1 MAQSSKKSGKGESKG
16 EPKGESKG
24 ETRTRPGVSRLTTPS
39 DLGDNAVNAVSEA
52 VNGLLADAFALYMKT
67 KNYHWH
73 ISGPHFRDYHE
84 LLDEH
89 ATEILATTDPLAERV
104 RKLGGTTLRSVGHI
118 SRLTS
123 LQDDDRDFVAPRE
136 MLEQLLADNRAMVE
150 AMRDAHDICDE
161 ANDVATASLLE
172 EYIDATEK
180 RIWFLFETTREAEP
194 TGH

>member
-1 MAQSSKKSGKGESKG
+1 MAQSSKKSGKGENKS
-16 EPKGESKG
+16 ESRGGQKREG
-24 ETRTRPGVSRLTTPS
+24 KSAAASSRLATPS
-39 DLGDNAVNAVSEA
+39 DLGDNAVRSVCEA

-89 ATEILATTDPLAERV
+89 AAQILATTDPLAERV
-104 RKLGGTTLRSVGHI
+104 RKLGGRTLRSVGHI
-118 SRLTS
+118 SRLARIA
-123 LQDDDRDFVAPRE
+123 DDDREFVAPRE
-136 MLEQLLADNRAMVE
+136 MLEQLLADNRAMAE
-150 AMRDAHDICDE
+150 AMRDAHEVCDD

-172 EYIDATEK
+172 EYIDDTEK